1 MEEINLLFD
10 TVFNYPKDAHNFLKV
25 NGTGFQQC
33 VAPNGT
39 LALTSGNDIITLATS
54 GKNGKFVVNQLIVSL
69 ETRSLP

>member
-33 VAPNGT
+33 VAPNDT
-39 LALTSGNDIITLATS
+39 L
-54 GKNGKFVVNQLIVSL
+54 LIV
-69 ETRSLP
+69 EMI